1 MNPADFLTNI
11 VLPAFVGG
19 GSAWLL
25 LQFLGEKI
33 ISHRLAKDLER
44 YKIELT
50 ERTDVLKTQ
59 LSIFSHEQT
68 VAISRVDSQ
77 RSEAIHKV
85 YAAMREVINPA
96 TLLMSGT
103 PFVNAD
109 EAHDLRFYGANAE
122 LAHAACGRLVNTLAD
137 LAIYF
142 DNDTYKEVMLFVESS
157 MDAIAR
163 YLHDLRQAE
172 GEGAAVNQLLHIAEG
187 NRTAFRRSFELSV
200 NPRAKQLTGMF
211 RQQLGIEV
219 APRS

>member
-1 MNPADFLTNI
+1 M
-11 VLPAFVGG
+11 
-19 GSAWLL
+19 

-85 YAAMREVINPA
+85 YAAVREVINPA

-122 LAHAACGRLVNTLAD
+122 LAHAACGRLRISANVTGDFGNVT
-137 LAIYF
+137 
-142 DNDTYKEVMLFVESS
+142 
-157 MDAIAR
+157 
-163 YLHDLRQAE
+163 DLRS
-172 GEGAAVNQLLHIAEG
+172 GAGLRLGDCRDGV
-187 NRTAFRRSFELSV
+187 V
-200 NPRAKQLTGMF
+200 LTGLITSL
-211 RQQLGIEV
+211 R
-219 APRS
+219 AT